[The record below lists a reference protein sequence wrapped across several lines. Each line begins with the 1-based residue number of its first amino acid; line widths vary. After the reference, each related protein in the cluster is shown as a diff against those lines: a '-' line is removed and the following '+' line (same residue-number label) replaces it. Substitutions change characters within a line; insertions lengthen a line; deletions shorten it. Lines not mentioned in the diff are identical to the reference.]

1 MMKDFVLLMSGLAV
15 LTKNAVMPSRG
26 VAVQECIVVPVPPL
40 NSSEEKRTGEA
51 VDAQVSVTAKYFTH
65 LFDSAI
71 WRHAEMQHGGAVENT
86 RSHRTRGTRALWCR
100 RGCSR
105 RAAAVSLQLRNSQE
119 RPHLR

>member
-1 MMKDFVLLMSGLAV
+1 MVQDFVLLMSGRTV

-26 VAVQECIVVPVPPL
+26 VAVQECIFVPVPPL

-71 WRHAEMQHGGAVENT
+71 WRHAEMQHGGAVDET
-86 RSHRTRGTRALWCR
+86 PGATVREEQELYGVDEVVAGKLMFR
-100 RGCSR
+100 CS
-105 RAAAVSLQLRNSQE
+105 AGIPKKGLT
-119 RPHLR
+119 